1 MNKYE
6 ENYWKL
12 FGFDIATL
20 FKIFIHFLTYM
31 DTGKKDILYFTF
43 KTLIKSYKKLVIYND
58 ILDSKEVKA
67 SISIGSLNESLQQK
81 L

>member
-43 KTLIKSYKKLVIYND
+43 KTLILVIYND